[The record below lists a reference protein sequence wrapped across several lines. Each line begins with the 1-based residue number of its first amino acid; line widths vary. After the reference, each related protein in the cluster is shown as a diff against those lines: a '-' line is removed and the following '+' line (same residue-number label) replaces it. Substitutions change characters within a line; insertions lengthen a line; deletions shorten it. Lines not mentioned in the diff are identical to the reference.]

1 MYEKT
6 LFHFVKNIKVFQ
18 FLRVRATFQKQ
29 VVLLDENRCEQRL
42 TERTQLCRYSFFVGS
57 LYRTDN
63 LTHFKDA
70 DDEEQEHSCKSLTPP
85 LKV

>member
-1 MYEKT
+1 MRTE
-6 LFHFVKNIKVFQ
+6 VDGKNTIM
-18 FLRVRATFQKQ
+18 Q
-29 VVLLDENRCEQRL
+29 VL
-42 TERTQLCRYSFFVGS
+42 FFVGS

-70 DDEEQEHSCKSLTPP
+70 DDEEQENSCKSLTPP